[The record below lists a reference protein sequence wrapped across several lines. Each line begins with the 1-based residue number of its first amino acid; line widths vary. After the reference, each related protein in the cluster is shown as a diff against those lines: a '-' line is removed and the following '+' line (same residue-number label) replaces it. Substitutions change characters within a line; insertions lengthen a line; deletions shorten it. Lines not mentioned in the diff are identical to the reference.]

1 MLESAPFC
9 LLRRRPAALLPSR
22 HHAARD
28 ARPGRPERHRT
39 HLESRGRRIRL
50 MAIKKTVTTTPMSHY
65 APPNTGMPHP
75 ASGDEKVSKR
85 GGYTFFSWPRFH
97 YFGGAPQAFS
107 QMGNKA

>member
-1 MLESAPFC
+1 
-9 LLRRRPAALLPSR
+9 
-22 HHAARD
+22 
-28 ARPGRPERHRT
+28 
-39 HLESRGRRIRL
+39 
-50 MAIKKTVTTTPMSHY
+50 MAIKKAVTTTPMSHY

-107 QMGNKA
+107 QMGNKAIKAGDPGPGQDATGPISDRGKGGRQ